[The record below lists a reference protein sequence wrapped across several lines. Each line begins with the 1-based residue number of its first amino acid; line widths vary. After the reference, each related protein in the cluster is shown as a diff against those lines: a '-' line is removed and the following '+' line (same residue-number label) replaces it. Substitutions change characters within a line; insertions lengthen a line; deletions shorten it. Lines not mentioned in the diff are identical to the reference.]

1 VEVDM
6 VGRTRLSV
14 TDDQRA
20 ALERLARSA
29 NRAEADRARAILWSS
44 EGRTG
49 AMIGG
54 LLGVQADTVRQWRR
68 RFRAGGVAALRA
80 RPKPGKAPWKSR
92 AALAVIEELLA
103 RPLAERPNWTL
114 PRLQRAVRERAGIT
128 LSASRLSVVLREKG
142 IVADGGHATRC
153 RAGRTPRPSTGP
165 GCA

>member
-29 NRAEADRARAILWSS
+29 DRAEADRARAILWSS

-114 PRLQRAVRERAGIT
+114 PRLQRAVRERAGIS
-128 LSASRLSVVLREKG
+128 LSPSRLSVVLRQKG
-142 IVADGGHATRC
+142 VSVAAGHGTRC
-153 RAGRTPRPSTGP
+153 KDDRTRRRWTGP

>member
-1 VEVDM
+1 MGM

-14 TDDQRA
+14 TDEERA
-20 ALERLARSA
+20 AVEQLARSA
-29 NRAEADRARAILWSS
+29 DRAEADRARAILWSS

-49 AMIGG
+49 LAIGG

-68 RFRAGGVAALRA
+68 RFRAGGVAALRT

-103 RPLAERPNWTL
+103 LPLAQRPNWTL

-128 LSASRLSVVLREKG
+128 LSAARLSVVLREKG
-142 IVADGGHATRC
+142 ISVAAGHATPC
-153 RAGRTPRPSTGP
+153 RAGRMPRRWTGP
-165 GCA
+165 NCA

>member
-1 VEVDM
+1 M

-68 RFRAGGVAALRA
+68 RFRAGGVAALRT
-80 RPKPGKAPWKSR
+80 RPKPGKRPWKSQ

-103 RPLAERPNWTL
+103 VPLAERPNWTL

-128 LSASRLSVVLREKG
+128 LSASRLSVVLRQKG
-142 IVADGGHATRC
+142 IFAGGGHGTRC
-153 RAGRTPRPSTGP
+153 EAGRTPRRWTGP

>member
-1 VEVDM
+1 MEVGM

-14 TDDQRA
+14 TDEERA

-29 NRAEADRARAILWSS
+29 DRLEADRARAILWSS

-49 AMIGG
+49 AAIGR

-68 RFRAGGVAALRA
+68 RFRAGGVAALRT
-80 RPKPGKAPWKSR
+80 RSKPGKVPWKSR

-103 RPLAERPNWTL
+103 APLAERPNWTL
-114 PRLQRAVRERAGIT
+114 PRLPRAVRDRAGIT
-128 LSASRLSVVLREKG
+128 ISASRLSVAMREKG
-142 IVADGGHATRC
+142 ISAGGDHGTPSG
-153 RAGRTPRPSTGP
+153 AGRTPRRWSGL